1 MKCAYKFKVSGELRA
16 VNLAPVKIRGFEFQ
30 FIAENGFVTHLT
42 ITVPANDIDDIPKV
56 IQNPTSGVKAH
67 IHIPAPCF
75 LFVQKEV
82 RSIEVLLSVFGLHSI
97 DLNNFF
103 TEWIPE
109 SDAEKLKL
117 KINHFETYRGSSK
130 KEDVPILP
138 FDILARSIIAAEDAS
153 DVEVSLSF
161 FRKGLIDMSEDRYIE
176 AFYDYYFFL
185 ESFFG
190 EGKTKNHSVQ
200 EAFKKSEPLRAC
212 IDHVLKDQ
220 DSGHRDKEHHR
231 FIENFKNK
239 TTDQII
245 DHIVGLRGYLHHHSA
260 KRKDGW
266 HPEDHNRF
274 KLDALLLHYI
284 SYRIAV
290 ETVFPRLYH
299 EKTTA
304 KCKEIFG

>member
-16 VNLAPVKIRGFEFQ
+16 VNLALVKIRGFEFH

-117 KINHFETYRGSSK
+117 KINILKHIGGRRRKKTYPSF
-130 KEDVPILP
+130 P
-138 FDILARSIIAAEDAS
+138 SIS
-153 DVEVSLSF
+153 
-161 FRKGLIDMSEDRYIE
+161 
-176 AFYDYYFFL
+176 
-185 ESFFG
+185 
-190 EGKTKNHSVQ
+190 
-200 EAFKKSEPLRAC
+200 
-212 IDHVLKDQ
+212 
-220 DSGHRDKEHHR
+220 
-231 FIENFKNK
+231 
-239 TTDQII
+239 
-245 DHIVGLRGYLHHHSA
+245 
-260 KRKDGW
+260 
-266 HPEDHNRF
+266 
-274 KLDALLLHYI
+274 
-284 SYRIAV
+284 
-290 ETVFPRLYH
+290 
-299 EKTTA
+299 
-304 KCKEIFG
+304 